1 MPRIHGAS
9 RTGAAG
15 GGIRLFAGL
24 MVAPLIFIAGCSSD
38 GGKTDPGGSTGGNSG
53 GSSSGPNKKGAAGPA
68 AIAITPADG
77 TKSVETDGVLKV
89 DATGGKLTSVVV
101 TDAKG
106 QTVAGQISPDGI
118 GWKPDAPL
126 ANAGAYTV
134 AAKAANADGVEV
146 TAQSKFNTK
155 SADDTFVANF
165 NIEPDSTWGVGAIIS
180 LKFNE
185 PIKDKAAIER
195 NLKVV
200 SEPAVQGSWSWL
212 KDLDGNDR
220 VDYRPEKYWVTGTKV
235 NLKANLTGAKA
246 APGVYGK
253 QTKDIKF
260 TIGRSLV
267 ATADLKSKYM
277 SVKQDGTEI
286 KNLPISAGGPSFP
299 TWGGTMVVLD
309 KVDGITMDSET
320 VGLGDAYNMK
330 NVRHAV
336 HLTASGTYAH
346 GAPWNEG
353 KFGRQND
360 SHGCIGMGA
369 SNAKTFFDLVTQ
381 GDPVE
386 VLNSTDKTVKPGN
399 GLGGWNVD
407 WATWL
412 KGSALSGGGAA
423 PTSGTPAP

>member
-38 GGKTDPGGSTGGNSG
+38 GGKSEPGGSGGTSGGTGGG
-53 GSSSGPNKKGAAGPA
+53 TNKKVAAGPA
-68 AIAITPADG
+68 TIAITPADG

-106 QTVAGQISPDGI
+106 KAVDGQLSPDGA
-118 GWKPDAPL
+118 GWKPTAPL
-126 ANAGAYTV
+126 ANGGAYTV
-134 AAKAANADGVEV
+134 AAKAANADGAEV

-155 SADDTFVANF
+155 SADNTFVADF
-165 NIEPDSTWGVGAIIS
+165 NVAPDSTWGVGAIIS
-180 LKFNE
+180 LKFNA

-220 VDYRPEKYWVTGTKV
+220 IDYRPEKYWASGTKV

-267 ATADLKSKYM
+267 ATADLKSKHM
-277 SVKQDGTEI
+277 SLKKDGVEVED
-286 KNLPISAGGPSFP
+286 LPISAGGPSYP

-309 KVDGITMDSET
+309 KEDGINMDSET

-336 HLTASGTYAH
+336 HLTTSGTYAH

-360 SHGCIGMGA
+360 SHGCIGLSA
-369 SNAKTFFDLVTQ
+369 TNAKTFYDMVIQ

-386 VLNSTDKTVKPGN
+386 VVNSTDKIVKAGN
-399 GLGGWNVD
+399 GLGGWSVD

-412 KGSALSGGGAA
+412 KGSALGDSGSTAA
-423 PTSGTPAP
+423 PAAPAA

>member
-38 GGKTDPGGSTGGNSG
+38 GGKTEPGGSGGTSGGTGGG
-53 GSSSGPNKKGAAGPA
+53 TNKKVAAGPA
-68 AIAITPADG
+68 TIAITPADG

-106 QTVAGQISPDGI
+106 KTVDGQISPDGI
-118 GWKPDAPL
+118 GWKPAAPL
-126 ANAGAYTV
+126 ANGGAYTV
-134 AAKAANADGVEV
+134 AAKAANADGAEV

-155 SADDTFVANF
+155 SADDTFVADF
-165 NIEPDSTWGVGAIIS
+165 NVEPDSTWGVGAIIS
-180 LKFNE
+180 LKFNA

-220 VDYRPEKYWVTGTKV
+220 IDYRPEKYWASGTKV

-267 ATADLKSKYM
+267 ATADLKSKHM
-277 SVKQDGTEI
+277 SVKKDGAEVED
-286 KNLPISAGGPSFP
+286 LPISAGGPNYP

-346 GAPWNEG
+346 GAPWNDG

-360 SHGCIGMGA
+360 SHGCIGLSA

-386 VLNSTDKTVKPGN
+386 VVNSTDKTVKAGN
-399 GLGGWNVD
+399 GLGGWSVD
-407 WATWL
+407 WATWV
-412 KGSALSGGGAA
+412 KGSALGGGGSTAPPAA
-423 PTSGTPAP
+423 PAA